1 MVKVCRTLLA
11 HGVIKGLDSRACK
24 KSGQT
29 ERKYVVAPQ
38 GVLDITGELP
48 TILLEI
54 NPSTGSLTKTYIYAN
69 SEILAQHDGDT
80 SADRYFYLHD
90 RLGSVRLAIDD
101 EGAVQDYYTYE
112 PFGQTIES
120 GGTLDNAFMFTGQ
133 LYDEDVLVQRELD
146 DFHLRVGE

>member
-1 MVKVCRTLLA
+1 MTLA
-11 HGVIKGLDSRACK
+11 HSESFRAQ
-24 KSGQT
+24 SVASITAIGQK
-29 ERKYVVAPQ
+29 RVVE
-38 GVLDITGELP
+38 VTCDLP

-90 RLGSVRLAIDD
+90 RLGSVRLVID
-101 EGAVQDYYTYE
+101 EAGAVQNYYTYE

-120 GGTLDNAFMFTGQ
+120 GGTLDNPFRFTGQ
-133 LYDEDVLVQRELD
+133 LYDEDALVQRELD
-146 DFHLRVGE
+146 DFHLRLGE